1 MQKPPE
7 MDNLAV
13 IRVIGVGGGGG
24 NAVSRMINAG
34 MRGVDFISMNTDAQA
49 LLLSTAPI
57 RIRLGDQVTNGLG
70 SGGDPEV
77 GERAAKESIEEIFE
91 AVRGADMVFITAGM
105 GGGTGT
111 GGAPVV
117 AREAREQGALT
128 IGVVTKPF
136 FFEGSK
142 RASAANAGIER
153 LEEEVDTLIVVP
165 NDRLLELTNKRMTL
179 NDSFLMADEFLRQGI
194 QGISEL
200 ITVPGIINLDFAD
213 VKAIMAEGG
222 AALMAVSEAEGDER
236 AQIAAEQSIS
246 SRLLDI
252 TIEGAKGILFNITGG
267 SDMSLYEVHQAAS
280 VIRETAHPDC
290 NLIFGA
296 VLDENLNGKIRITVV
311 ATGFDRRETHS
322 PLVDYQIKRRAS
334 SERPGTR
341 RPTAARS
348 VYKRAASERVVHEK
362 EEQVAEMVG
371 VTSGQS
377 TWARPR
383 FSPTDLEI
391 PAFLRRRQ

>member
-1 MQKPPE
+1 MQRPPE
-7 MDNLAV
+7 MDNLAI

-24 NAVSRMINAG
+24 NAVNRMILAG
-34 MRGVDFISMNTDAQA
+34 MRNVDFISMNTDAQA
-49 LLLSTAPI
+49 LLLSNAPI
-57 RIRLGDQVTNGLG
+57 RIRLGDQVTKGLG

-77 GERAAKESIEEIFE
+77 GETAAKESIEDIYE

-111 GGAPVV
+111 GAAPIV

-128 IGVVTKPF
+128 IGVVTRPF

-142 RASAANAGIER
+142 RASVANAGIEK
-153 LEEEVDTLIVVP
+153 LKAEVDTLIVVP
-165 NDRLLELTNKRMTL
+165 NDRLLELTSKRMTL
-179 NDSFLMADEFLRQGI
+179 TDSFSMADDFLKQGI

-213 VKAIMAEGG
+213 VKAIMSEGG
-222 AALMAVSEAEGDER
+222 AALMAVSEAEGDDR

-267 SDMSLYEVHQAAS
+267 SDMSLYEVYQAAA
-280 VIRETAHPDC
+280 VIRETAHPDV

-311 ATGFDRRETHS
+311 ATGFDRPEPQI
-322 PLVDYQIKRRAS
+322 PLVDFKR
-334 SERPGTR
+334 TR
-341 RPTAARS
+341 RSMSRRDEKLPAMSGTSAHTKTHVPASVATAA
-348 VYKRAASERVVHEK
+348 K
-362 EEQVAEMVG
+362 AE

-377 TWARPR
+377 TWARPK
-383 FSPTDLEI
+383 FSPNDLEI
-391 PAFLRRRQ
+391 PAFLRRR